1 MSFTPDQYSQIAQG
15 YDQAADDR
23 LVTPEKKE
31 EFAKKAKW
39 FHFLAQ
45 RESQHARTLKDDVIP
60 QLDADVITASDSPR
74 RSMAPFLTLL
84 WLTGAVLYLFST
96 LLFTNAVNLFGDGDR
111 KLAVA
116 EARRPVE
123 ASPKVIRDDIEAK
136 EQNNLPVK
144 PAAERPHAISPDQPT
159 YEGPAW
165 TVPPAQP
172 PAPEVG
178 IPIVAE
184 PVVPDMTRGQSREV
198 LTVTK
203 DASIRISPSTS
214 AKKIG
219 TVSSGAEL
227 LVTAR
232 EGDWVQFTD
241 SSSGNS
247 GWIYSSFVAPAT
259 RAEGQGLATSTQAE
273 NPTVETPTRKP
284 AKKRTNAKPAA
295 PTHPDDQQ
303 RKYVELPDD
312 EGFISARRRGPGLL
326 AKRRMLREGLLS
338 PGFLPPR

>member
-1 MSFTPDQYSQIAQG
+1 MSFTADQYSQIAQG
-15 YDQAADDR
+15 YDQAADDP

-45 RESQHARTLKDDVIP
+45 RESKHARTLKEDVIP
-60 QLDADVITASDSPR
+60 QLDGDVITASDTPR

-96 LLFTNAVNLFGDGDR
+96 LLFTNAVNLFGDEDR

-123 ASPKVIRDDIEAK
+123 SSPKVVRDDIEAK
-136 EQNNLPVK
+136 VQNNRPVK

-159 YEGPAW
+159 YEDPAL
-165 TVPPAQP
+165 TVPPYQP
-172 PAPEVG
+172 PERELGVSSA
-178 IPIVAE
+178 AE
-184 PVVPDMTRGQSREV
+184 PVQKVTREV
-198 LTVTK
+198 FTVTA
-203 DASIRISPSTS
+203 DATIRISPSIS

-219 TVSSGAEL
+219 TAASGAEL
-227 LVTAR
+227 VVTAR
-232 EGDWVQFTD
+232 EQDWVQFTD
-241 SSSGNS
+241 PSSGNS
-247 GWIYSSFVAPAT
+247 GWIHSSLVASAS
-259 RAEGQGLATSTQAE
+259 RAGGQGLAPSIEAE
-273 NPTVETPTRKP
+273 NRTVETATPKP
-284 AKKRTNAKPAA
+284 ARKRANAKTTT
-295 PTHPDDQQ
+295 PTQATEQ
-303 RKYVELPDD
+303 KRKYVELPDD
-312 EGFISARRRGPGLL
+312 EGFVSARRRGPGLL

>member
-1 MSFTPDQYSQIAQG
+1 MSFTADQYSQIAQG
-15 YDQAADDR
+15 YDQAAADP

-45 RESQHARTLKDDVIP
+45 RESRHARTPKEDVIP
-60 QLDADVITASDSPR
+60 QLDGDVITASDSPR

-96 LLFTNAVNLFGDGDR
+96 LLFTNAVNLFGDEDR

-123 ASPKVIRDDIEAK
+123 SSPKVVRDDIEAK
-136 EQNNLPVK
+136 VQNNRPVK
-144 PAAERPHAISPDQPT
+144 PAAERPHAISPDLPT
-159 YEGPAW
+159 YEDPAL
-165 TVPPAQP
+165 TAPPSQP
-172 PAPEVG
+172 PEPEVG
-178 IPIVAE
+178 IPI
-184 PVVPDMTRGQSREV
+184 PVVPAMPRGLAGEV
-198 LTVTK
+198 LTVTA
-203 DASIRISPSTS
+203 DATIRIGPSTS

-219 TVSSGAEL
+219 TATSGAEL
-227 LVTAR
+227 AVTAR
-232 EGDWVQFTD
+232 EPGWVQFFD
-241 SSSGNS
+241 PSSGNS
-247 GWIYSSFVAPAT
+247 GWIDSSLVAPAST
-259 RAEGQGLATSTQAE
+259 TGAQGLATSTEAE
-273 NPTVETPTRKP
+273 NATVEIPTPKP
-284 AKKRTNAKPAA
+284 AKKRANAKRAA
-295 PTHPDDQQ
+295 PTQATEQ
-303 RKYVELPDD
+303 KRKYVELPDD